1 MNKKWLFNHHGGHQP
16 LLLVL
21 GQALLHVLAQLLV
34 VVALLLQL
42 ADLRLVEGLAGK
54 EPKGDLSKSGRKCF
68 LSFQLQRFRRFLLS
82 LFKQFRWKQKEKN
95 EVFCG

>member
-1 MNKKWLFNHHGGHQP
+1 MNKKWPFNHHGGHRP

-21 GQALLHVLAQLLV
+21 VQALLHVFAQLLV

-42 ADLRLVEGLAGK
+42 ADLRLVEGLARK
-54 EPKGDLSKSGRKCF
+54 EPTGDLSKKWKKCF

-82 LFKQFRWKQKEKN
+82 LFKQF
-95 EVFCG
+95 EVETERKK